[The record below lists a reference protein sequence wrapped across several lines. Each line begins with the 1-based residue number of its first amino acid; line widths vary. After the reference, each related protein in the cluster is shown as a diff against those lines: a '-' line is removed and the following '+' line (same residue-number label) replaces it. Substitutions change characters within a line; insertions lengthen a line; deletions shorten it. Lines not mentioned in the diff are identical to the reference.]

1 MAHDRHNICR
11 RIEAEGR
18 AAAELKAWAA
28 KVNATAGQRI
38 EAAEEAH
45 STLELRVRTLELKP
59 RTPALATTPNLVPAA
74 SQGVPATG
82 AETVPK
88 TTMEFVGGAT
98 SSSAMSLD
106 ASKPPLSLQDRL
118 AAAKQAAAAK
128 QGSANQRLAAE
139 ENDEGSMMG
148 ESVDTINSK
157 STSDF
162 QRYGHDDG
170 SQTDHSSDNGGGD
183 DDIKAKTDVGSSSG
197 RIASASASTGKRGLA
212 PVDGAATTQVPA
224 QDSQAN
230 QSPSPNST
238 SSHSRR
244 RHDPRSRYGMPQ
256 DFAIDDESESEQRAA
271 ETAGP
276 TPSALS
282 LLSDGGA
289 PTPTPGGT
297 NGGGGWTPAQT
308 LQTNTTL
315 SSDFTE
321 QTLSSTAGAFAA
333 KDTTGQSGEKQA
345 ADSDAAGSAAK
356 GELQDAIAGPDQS
369 PQHASHL
376 TPTNKLAAAK
386 GSPPGSLSAGTG
398 RLSPP
403 GSRGLGGGSLLAP
416 LRGLSPGQATT
427 VGGLAPIRL
436 SPGSGG
442 GLGGSPSSL
451 GGSPGSKP
459 VGESKEADD
468 ASETPSGAAEAKGGH
483 GAEGLKEDVDASKA
497 PAASLV
503 HEDSGASFASD
514 ETGTTATATQQTND
528 EARRVRAIQ
537 HLSSPSTAPGAGLTP
552 SARGWASDRVEAHIR
567 DVLGM
572 PDMAR
577 LFKEKRLDSKA
588 VTHFER
594 EDFTEPP
601 PDGFGMAEDDPN
613 LDRIWGFVEELQQ
626 FESRGGGGGGDGSG
640 MGDGGKGESRGG
652 NGEGGDRQAADTARS
667 EKEIIEETVRKE
679 GWTKHIAKNG
689 KDYWAVIGKP
699 EVSTWTQPR
708 PGDLERK
715 LRDLEAKN
723 RAATG

>member
-1 MAHDRHNICR
+1 M
-11 RIEAEGR
+11 
-18 AAAELKAWAA
+18 WAA
-28 KVNATAGQRI
+28 KVSATAEQRV
-38 EAAEEAH
+38 EAVEEAH

-59 RTPALATTPNLVPAA
+59 RTPALAAAPNLAA
-74 SQGVPATG
+74 TALQGVPATG
-82 AETVPK
+82 AETTPDK
-88 TTMEFVGGAT
+88 ATEFVGGAT
-98 SSSAMSLD
+98 SPSAMSLD

-118 AAAKQAAAAK
+118 AAAKQAAASK
-128 QGSANQRLAAE
+128 RGSANLRSAAE
-139 ENDEGSMMG
+139 ENDEGSVMG

-183 DDIKAKTDVGSSSG
+183 DGVEAKTEADLSGG
-197 RIASASASTGKRGLA
+197 RIASASASTGERGLA
-212 PVDGAATTQVPA
+212 PVDAAATTQAPV
-224 QDSQAN
+224 QDSHAN

-256 DFAIDDESESEQRAA
+256 DFAVDDESESEQRAA
-271 ETAGP
+271 DTAGP

-321 QTLSSTAGAFAA
+321 QTLSSTAGAA
-333 KDTTGQSGEKQA
+333 KDTAEQGGEKQGA
-345 ADSDAAGSAAK
+345 VGDSAGSIAK
-356 GELQDAIAGPDQS
+356 GEQQDAMAGPGQS
-369 PQHASHL
+369 PHHTPHL
-376 TPTNKLAAAK
+376 TPTNKLASAK
-386 GSPPGSLSAGTG
+386 GSPPGSLSSAGTG

-416 LRGLSPGQATT
+416 LRGLSPGQAMP

-442 GLGGSPSSL
+442 GLGGSPNSL
-451 GGSPGSKP
+451 GGSPGSKA
-459 VGESKEADD
+459 VGESKDAGG
-468 ASETPSGAAEAKGGH
+468 ASETPTGAAEAMGGLGVEELKQDP
-483 GAEGLKEDVDASKA
+483 GASNA

-514 ETGTTATATQQTND
+514 DTGAAAAATQQAND
-528 EARRVRAIQ
+528 EARQARAIQ
-537 HLSSPSTAPGAGLTP
+537 QLKSPSTALGAGLTP

-613 LDRIWGFVEELQQ
+613 LDKIWGFVEELQQ
-626 FESRGGGGGGDGSG
+626 FES
-640 MGDGGKGESRGG
+640 
-652 NGEGGDRQAADTARS
+652 
-667 EKEIIEETVRKE
+667 
-679 GWTKHIAKNG
+679 
-689 KDYWAVIGKP
+689 
-699 EVSTWTQPR
+699 
-708 PGDLERK
+708 
-715 LRDLEAKN
+715 
-723 RAATG
+723 